1 MVRKGPRGGAPHT
14 HQSGQPTAKVLR
26 SGEVHLGSGSATPD
40 SRLLPLPP
48 AARRGPLR
56 IPGTSLLRIP
66 GTSLVDRNQES
77 GQASTLTSEK
87 NKAPSLLGLLA
98 RAGAHSAFRQEP
110 LKVREP

>member
-14 HQSGQPTAKVLR
+14 HQSGQPTAKVLS
-26 SGEVHLGSGSATPD
+26 SGEVPLGSGSAMPD
-40 SRLLPLPP
+40 SRLLPLSP
-48 AARRGPLR
+48 AARRGP
-56 IPGTSLLRIP
+56 LRIP

-87 NKAPSLLGLLA
+87 NKPPSLLGLLA
-98 RAGAHSAFRQEP
+98 RAGAHSAFPQEP

>member
-56 IPGTSLLRIP
+56 IPGTSL
-66 GTSLVDRNQES
+66 VDRNQES

-110 LKVREP
+110 LKVRGP